1 MKIAVIGGGISGLS
15 IARMLQKGNDVV
27 IYEKESR
34 PGGLIKCSVIE
45 GSLYHQTGGHVFN
58 TKRQDVWDWFDNFFN
73 REKEFKKAL
82 RNSVVAMP
90 EQKMIPYPIEN
101 HVYMFEETIARQ
113 FISDLLNMAKAEQRM
128 PVNFEEFL
136 RYQFGETLYRL
147 YFQPYNRK
155 VWHKELTS
163 IPLSWLEGKL
173 PMPTIEEMIYN
184 NMNHVEERA
193 FVHSSF
199 LYPLQG
205 GSQFLADRLA
215 EDLNIVYGTYVSAL
229 QRLDKGWLVNG
240 DAFDCVIFCG
250 NLKQLPTLLTGL
262 DKLVQAYEKEINSLE
277 SHGTT
282 SVFCEIDRNDYSWIY
297 MPDDK
302 YEAHR
307 IICTGNFSENNNAV
321 GKMTGTV
328 EFTDYISKE
337 AILDNLKRVPYHPKY
352 LAHHY
357 EQYTYP
363 VQNSATRTMV
373 SELKKDLRKENMFL
387 LGRFAEWE
395 YYNMDVAIGAA
406 LDLNELLQPNG
417 VA

>member
-155 VWHKELTS
+155 VWYKELTS

-328 EFTDYISKE
+328 EFTDYISKK

-406 LDLNELLQPNG
+406 LDLSEFLQSNG

>member
-328 EFTDYISKE
+328 EFTDYISKK

-406 LDLNELLQPNG
+406 LDLSEFLQSNG